1 MSDLPSTTTAS
12 LPSRQP
18 TASGHKP
25 EPRDESLLDRRKRF
39 EAAHPEIE
47 ISTPLVTD
55 SGLWEVSVPGEGTAG
70 YDHGAAMMD
79 ALEGRYG
86 A

>member
-1 MSDLPSTTTAS
+1 VSNLPSTTTAD

-18 TASGHKP
+18 HASGHKP
-25 EPRDESLLDRRKRF
+25 SRETLLDRRRRF

-47 ISTPLVTD
+47 ICTPLVTL
-55 SGLWEVSVPGEGTAG
+55 SGHWEVSVAGEGTAG

-79 ALEGRYG
+79 ALENRYG
-86 A
+86 S